1 MVEMVG
7 TRNRVLAS
15 EVHHAPLWERE
26 KWVCIVD
33 DFLAGGCFI
42 TSPPIS
48 FYFILSFWSLS
59 GVLLI
64 LLIGLC
70 RLGPSYFSVCF
81 LPEQN
86 IYDTKHKHDKKF
98 PLSHICFTQH
108 KRESLERETYRYFSC
123 NSRLGLYQLRVEV
136 AAERAFLHSLALS
149 PFSQFLRHLFSRPK
163 SFPTNSAYLDNERQW
178 YRKQAIAIR

>member
-86 IYDTKHKHDKKF
+86 IYDTKHKHDRSF
-98 PLSHICFTQH
+98 LFRIYVSHST
-108 KRESLERETYRYFSC
+108 R
-123 NSRLGLYQLRVEV
+123 
-136 AAERAFLHSLALS
+136 ERALKEKHIDISLVTLGWVS
-149 PFSQFLRHLFSRPK
+149 I
-163 SFPTNSAYLDNERQW
+163 NCG
-178 YRKQAIAIR
+178 